1 MKREPQTHCK
11 ITVSSTNLQ
20 TGERRQLTEQEIAER
35 FEKILAMSPAE
46 RVKMGRPA
54 TKEAGE

>member
-1 MKREPQTHCK
+1 MKRDPQLHCH

-35 FEKILAMSPAE
+35 FEKILAMSPVE
-46 RVKMGRPA
+46 RVKMGRPT
-54 TKEAGE
+54 TKEQG